1 MADKRRMGAND
12 TRARLRAAYQPPRG
26 KGRSVLGPRRER
38 GGHAARLSVSGSA
51 TRDTVP
57 EP

>member
-1 MADKRRMGAND
+1 MVAKRLGAND
-12 TRARLRAAYQPPRG
+12 TRARLRAAYQAPRG

-38 GGHAARLSVSGSA
+38 SGHAARLSVSAGA

-57 EP
+57 AP